1 MTLRRISMLS
11 TLLVIIL
18 LLAACAAPAA
28 APAAPA
34 EAPAAEAPA
43 AESAATEAPAAEEP
57 AAEGAVPAV
66 MSLDEVTEMYGDVT
80 ASQPYKIG
88 GIVKTLVNEHWQQV
102 KAGYEAAAAD
112 LGVTVEIVAADS
124 EADLAQQLDFA
135 QTMIG
140 QGVDALAVSPLSVT
154 NLDPALEAAAA
165 DGIPIVNVDDA
176 RVSSVPTVF
185 FGADHRAMGVLAAQY
200 MIDNLEPGSQV
211 AMVEGQA
218 GSNAGIA
225 RMEGFHSTIEGS
237 GLELVSSQPGDWD
250 RVKALDAA
258 SNILQTNPDVKG
270 IYAANDTMAL
280 GVIEAV
286 GGSAADSGVMVIGT
300 DAVPEAIQ
308 AIKDGRLTATI
319 AAFPYQLG
327 YNGLVLAVRALEG
340 QALPAEVQAP
350 MELIIQDNVL
360 EFYPE

>member
-1 MTLRRISMLS
+1 VTLRRISVVWSL
-11 TLLVIIL
+11 LLVL
-18 LLAACAAPAA
+18 GLLAACVAPAGAPA

-34 EAPAAEAPA
+34 AEPAPAAEGEA
-43 AESAATEAPAAEEP
+43 ASDM
-57 AAEGAVPAV
+57 PAV
-66 MSLDEVTEMYGDVT
+66 MTLEEVEAMYGEVT
-80 ASQPYKIG
+80 ASQEYKIG
-88 GIVKTLVNEHWQQV
+88 AIVKTLVNEHWQQV

-112 LGVTVEIVAADS
+112 LGVTVEVVAADS

-140 QGVDALAVSPLSVT
+140 QGVDALTVSPLSVT

-165 DGIPIVNVDDA
+165 DGMPIINVDDA
-176 RVSSVPTVF
+176 RVTNVPVVF
-185 FGADHRAMGVLAAQY
+185 LGADHFQMGVLAAEY
-200 MIDNLEPGSQV
+200 MIANLPAGSQV

-225 RMEGFHSTIEGS
+225 RMEGFHGTIEGS

-250 RVKALDAA
+250 RVKSLDAA
-258 SNILQTNPDVKG
+258 TNILQTYPDVKG

-286 GGSAADSGVMVIGT
+286 GGSATDSGVVVIGT

-308 AIKDGRLTATI
+308 AVKDGRLTATI

-327 YNGLVLAVRALEG
+327 YNGLSLAVRALEG

-350 MELIIQDNVL
+350 MELITGDNVL

>member
-1 MTLRRISMLS
+1 MLRRIPIVSL
-11 TLLVIIL
+11 LLVML
-18 LLAACAAPAA
+18 LMAACVAPATAPAVPAGEAAADATAAPAA
-28 APAAPA
+28 EGE
-34 EAPAAEAPA
+34 EA
-43 AESAATEAPAAEEP
+43 
-57 AAEGAVPAV
+57 AVPAV
-66 MSLDEVTEMYGDVT
+66 MSLDAVTEMYGEVT
-80 ASQPYKIG
+80 PSQEYHIG
-88 GIVKTLVNEHWQQV
+88 AIVKTLVNEHWQQV
-102 KAGYEAAAAD
+102 KAGYEDAAAD
-112 LGVTVEIVAADS
+112 LGVTVEVIAADS
-124 EADLAQQLDFA
+124 EADLSQQLDFA
-135 QTMIG
+135 QTLIG
-140 QGVDALAVSPLSVT
+140 QGVDALTVSPLSVT

-176 RVSSVPTVF
+176 RVSNVPTVF
-185 FGADHRAMGVLAAQY
+185 FGADHREMGVLAAEY
-200 MIDNLEPGSQV
+200 MIANLPAGSQV

-225 RMEGFHSTIEGS
+225 RMEGFHQTIEAS
-237 GLELVSSQPGDWD
+237 ELELVSSQPGDWD

-258 SNILQTNPDVKG
+258 TNILQTNPDVLG

-286 GGSAADSGVMVIGT
+286 GGSATESGVIVIGT

-308 AIKDGRLTATI
+308 AVKEGRLTATI

-350 MELIIQDNVL
+350 MELITSENVL
-360 EFYPE
+360 EFYPD

>member
-1 MTLRRISMLS
+1 MTLRKV
-11 TLLVIIL
+11 TLLVCLSVVLSL
-18 LLAACAAPAA
+18 LVACVAPAA

-34 EAPAAEAPA
+34 APAAEAAAPA
-43 AESAATEAPAAEEP
+43 AESS
-57 AAEGAVPAV
+57 VPAV
-66 MSLDEVTEMYGDVT
+66 MSLAEVDALYGELT
-80 ASQPYKIG
+80 ASREYKIG
-88 GIVKTLVNEHWQQV
+88 AIVKTLVNEHWQQV
-102 KAGYEAAAAD
+102 KEGYLAAAAD

-140 QGVDALAVSPLSVT
+140 QGVDALSVSPLSVT
-154 NLDPALEAAAA
+154 NLDPALEMATA
-165 DGIPIVNVDDA
+165 DGMPIINVDDA
-176 RVSSVPTVF
+176 RVTSVPAVF
-185 FGADHRAMGVLAAQY
+185 FGADHREMGILAAQY
-200 MIDNLEPGSQV
+200 MIEHLPAGSQV
-211 AMVEGQA
+211 AMIEGQA

-237 GLELVSSQPGDWD
+237 GLELVASQPGDWD
-250 RVKALDAA
+250 RVKSLDAA
-258 SNILQTNPDVKG
+258 TNIMQSYPDVKG

-280 GVIEAV
+280 GVLEAV

-308 AIKDGRLTATI
+308 AVKDGRLTATI

-327 YNGLVLAVRALEG
+327 YNGLRLAVRALEG
-340 QALPAEVQAP
+340 QELPAEVQAP
-350 MELIIQDNVL
+350 MELITADNVL

>member
-1 MTLRRISMLS
+1 
-11 TLLVIIL
+11 
-18 LLAACAAPAA
+18 
-28 APAAPA
+28 
-34 EAPAAEAPA
+34 
-43 AESAATEAPAAEEP
+43 
-57 AAEGAVPAV
+57 
-66 MSLDEVTEMYGDVT
+66 MSLDEVTAMYGEVA
-80 ASQPYKIG
+80 ASKPYKIG
-88 GIVKTLVNEHWQQV
+88 AIVKTLVNEHWQEV
-102 KAGYEAAAAD
+102 KAGYEASAAD
-112 LGVTVEIVAADS
+112 LGVTVEVVAADS

-140 QGVDALAVSPLSVT
+140 QGVDALVVSPLSVT
-154 NLDPALEAAAA
+154 NLDSALEGAAA

-176 RVSSVPTVF
+176 RISSVPTVF
-185 FGADHRAMGVLAAQY
+185 FGADHYEMGVLAAQY
-200 MIDNLEPGSQV
+200 MIDHLEAGSQV
-211 AMVEGQA
+211 AMVEGQP

-286 GGSAADSGVMVIGT
+286 GGSAADSGILVIGT

-308 AIKDGRLTATI
+308 AVKDGSLTATI

-340 QALPAEVQAP
+340 QELPAEVQAP
-350 MELIIQDNVL
+350 MELITSDNVL